1 MTEHMDLGSTP
12 NFVER
17 NSARYNQTIRE
28 AATHRLL
35 ADPIEFSQN
44 MARILTTGI
53 LDDVL
58 IQDTPRQIDDIRS
71 EFEYLMDQALR
82 QKDLAAAEDVFQEY
96 VSFVTY
102 AEGDAREYGIALG
115 AVMEHLRV
123 GLGHVVDLRNRGLT
137 HADAMAHNDLQR
149 LRLKYRLEWSSG
161 YKETDLSKIKDD
173 AAAEEAA

>member
-1 MTEHMDLGSTP
+1 M
-12 NFVER
+12 
-17 NSARYNQTIRE
+17 
-28 AATHRLL
+28 
-35 ADPIEFSQN
+35 
-44 MARILTTGI
+44 
-53 LDDVL
+53 L
-58 IQDTPRQIDDIRS
+58 IALVCS

-82 QKDLAAAEDVFQEY
+82 QKDVKAAEDVFQEY

-137 HADAMAHNDLQR
+137 HADCMAHNDLQRLRR

-161 YKETDLSKIKDD
+161 DETDLSKIKDD
-173 AAAEEAA
+173 TAAEEAA